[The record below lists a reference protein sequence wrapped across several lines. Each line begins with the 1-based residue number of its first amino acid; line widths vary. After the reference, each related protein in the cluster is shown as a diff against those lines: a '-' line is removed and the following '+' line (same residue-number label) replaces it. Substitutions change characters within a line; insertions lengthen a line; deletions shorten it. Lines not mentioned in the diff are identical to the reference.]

1 MLDSQINQKS
11 NFLEKFTNFFINTF
25 LIIISSFLTFIHFL
39 LISLPFYLAIIPILN
54 YLNKNHQI
62 YFSSN
67 LFNYLIIMLLVL
79 TILYIL
85 LDVIFGFTIKEYLK
99 NTILVNDSQEY
110 AEYHLI
116 FEEVKSKFN
125 IGEVKFLLNNNE
137 EINAFAIA
145 TFRKNYI
152 IVSKGMINHIDNS
165 YEDVEDKIDALKG
178 LLAHEFSH
186 LVNLDFLPNLILL
199 SGLNVSNHIDNV
211 LKITLNIAISL
222 ISIIPIIGNLIA
234 TIVSVTYNLL
244 HLLLQS
250 IYTYVISPIY
260 KLIETYLSRLIEY
273 RSDIQSA
280 EALGW
285 QRIYKTLYLLLLI
298 DGKTYHSK
306 FSTHP
311 NTISRILKIYGVSEK
326 PNKLSISIISKY
338 FGLFIICILF
348 FYLSINLNI
357 NEQSTYINMNNLMY
371 ISNSFLSNLKDY
383 SETLIKV
390 GFVSICIILCIV
402 IIKNMIFHATVKN
415 TKRILNTTENT
426 PIDILLFFAIENN
439 DKKAF
444 LQILNKGANLN
455 TNKFENSIIKFAEIN
470 NPKFYEF
477 IIKLKD

>member
-1 MLDSQINQKS
+1 MLNSQKKKKS
-11 NFLEKFTNFFINTF
+11 ISLEKFTNFFINTF
-25 LIIISSFLTFIHFL
+25 LVIISSFLTFIHFL

-54 YLNKNHQI
+54 YLSKNHQI

-67 LFNYLIIMLLVL
+67 LFNYLIIMLLIL

-116 FEEVKSKFN
+116 FEEVKSKFK

-165 YEDVEDKIDALKG
+165 YEDIEDKIDALKG

-222 ISIIPIIGNLIA
+222 ISIVPIIGNLIVI
-234 TIVSVTYNLL
+234 IVSATYNLL

-285 QRIYKTLYLLLLI
+285 QCIYKTLYLLLLI
-298 DGKTYHSK
+298 DGNTYHSK

-348 FYLSINLNI
+348 FYLSLNLNI
-357 NEQSTYINMNNLMY
+357 NEQSNYINMNNLMY
-371 ISNSFLSNLKDY
+371 ISNSFFSNLKDY
-383 SETLIKV
+383 SEIPIKV
-390 GFVSICIILCIV
+390 GFISISIILCIV
-402 IIKNMIFHATVKN
+402 IIKNIIFHITVKN
-415 TKRILNTTENT
+415 TRKILNTTENT

-455 TNKFENSIIKFAEIN
+455 TDKFENSIMKFAEIN
-470 NPKFYEF
+470 NPKFYKF
-477 IIKLKD
+477 IIKLNS